1 MKTLNEDELDILNR
15 IIQDVNVT
23 IESNFSI
30 SPFSKSLTSLTPI
43 LVSLYFKIM
52 SHDPK
57 NRSWKN
63 RDIVFPLNENIN
75 IVKNIVEIHSDYA
88 NFTEV
93 KKYLQDRD
101 FQKVENSLGE
111 AIGHYVVQKDKG
123 DNHNKYFFVIMN
135 EKDLLNNF
143 SSLEYIAKNKL
154 KRIISLVYTKSS
166 SKDLNR
172 ENKING
178 RLMSIGFDTLV
189 ISGDSVSSVC
199 DAYVYAKKLD
209 KPTVILANLN

>member
-1 MKTLNEDELDILNR
+1 MKTLNEDELDALNR
-15 IIQDVNVT
+15 IMQDVNVT

-63 RDIVFPLNENIN
+63 RDIVFPLNESIN
-75 IVKNIVEIHSDYA
+75 IVKNIVEIHSDYV

-111 AIGHYVVQKDKG
+111 AIGHYVVQKDTA
-123 DNHNKYFFVIMN
+123 DNHNKYFFVVMN

-166 SKDLNR
+166 SKELNR

-178 RLMSIGFDTLV
+178 RLMSLGFDTLV
-189 ISGDSVSSVC
+189 ISGDSTSSVC

>member
-57 NRSWKN
+57 NRYWKN
-63 RDIVFPLNENIN
+63 RDIVFPLNESIN

-111 AIGHYVVQKDKG
+111 AIGHYVVQKDTE
-123 DNHNKYFFVIMN
+123 DNHNKYFFVVMN

-166 SKDLNR
+166 SKELNR

-189 ISGDSVSSVC
+189 ISGDSASSVC
-199 DAYVYAKKLD
+199 DAYIYAKKLD